1 MSPRV
6 TLAVTGRV
14 LRQLRGDRRTI
25 ALLLLVPPALTTL
38 LWLVLDN
45 ELQFARVG
53 PQLVAI
59 FPFTTMFLVTS
70 ITMLRERTSGTLER
84 LMTLPIGRLDLLGG
98 YALAFGVMA
107 AAQASITA
115 AVALGPLGLDVPGS
129 AAALVLTA
137 VVVAQ
142 LGTAIGL
149 LVSAFARSEFQAV
162 QFLPLTVLPQLLLC
176 GLFVPVEELRGWL
189 QAIARVLPLRWGVRA
204 MEDAAAAARGTD
216 LASDI
221 AVLLGF
227 IAVGV
232 ALGALTLRR
241 RTA

>member
-1 MSPRV
+1 MNGPKAI
-6 TLAVTGRV
+6 AVARRV
-14 LRQLRGDRRTI
+14 LRQLRNDRRTV

-38 LWLVLDN
+38 LWLVLDD
-45 ELQFARVG
+45 ELVFNRVG

-84 LMTLPIGRLDLLGG
+84 LMTMPIARLDLVAG
-98 YALAFGVMA
+98 YAIAFGVMA
-107 AAQASITA
+107 SLQATITA
-115 AVALGPLGLDVPGS
+115 TVALGLLGLDVAG
-129 AAALVLTA
+129 AAPALVITA

-176 GLFVPVEELRGWL
+176 GLFVPVDELRGWL

-204 MEDAAAAARGTD
+204 MEDAAAAGRGAE
-216 LASDI
+216 LATDI
-221 AVLLGF
+221 AVLAAF

-241 RTA
+241 RTS

>member
-1 MSPRV
+1 MNGPKAI
-6 TLAVTGRV
+6 AVARRV
-14 LRQLRGDRRTI
+14 LRQLRNDRRTV

-38 LWLVLDN
+38 LWLVLDD
-45 ELQFARVG
+45 ELVFNRVG

-84 LMTLPIGRLDLLGG
+84 LMTMPIARLDLVAG
-98 YALAFGVMA
+98 YAIAFGVMA
-107 AAQASITA
+107 SLQATITA
-115 AVALGPLGLDVPGS
+115 TVALGLLGLDVAG
-129 AAALVLTA
+129 AAPALVITA

-176 GLFVPVEELRGWL
+176 GLFVPVDELRGWL

-204 MEDAAAAARGTD
+204 MEDAAAAGRGAE
-216 LASDI
+216 LATDI
-221 AVLLGF
+221 AVLAAF

-232 ALGALTLRR
+232 ALGALTPRR
-241 RTA
+241 RTS